1 MEASGFTPQEKMFFE
16 EKGKEM
22 GIDIMNLVKFND
34 HFAKATIQHRSDKI
48 FKVFPV
54 REMMIEFPDVLKI
67 KLNYNP
73 EKDFSKIEKQ
83 IRTLCQNEPRMDSHH
98 CRQCTRTEEFRLLK
112 CGHCKKASYCSV
124 ECQKEHWGKHKIF
137 CKKYMDLKNEKKKIT
152 IVKAMVFGLDILFWD
167 DKKDGKVKPVGF
179 INLPHDLPS
188 DIMADTT
195 NIGLGIVKL
204 IVSILNKE

>member
-1 MEASGFTPQEKMFFE
+1 MFFE

-22 GIDIMNLVKFND
+22 GIEIMNLVKFND

-83 IRTLCQNEPRMDSHH
+83 IRTLCQNEPRMDFHH
-98 CRQCTRTEEFRLLK
+98 CRQCTRTEEIRLLK

-188 DIMADTT
+188 DIMTDIT
-195 NIGLGIVKL
+195 NIGLEIVKL

>member
-83 IRTLCQNEPRMDSHH
+83 IRTLCQNEARMNSHH
-98 CRQCTRTEEFRLLK
+98 YQTLFPEDFPVSQQCERHVHST
-112 CGHCKKASYCSV
+112 AV
-124 ECQKEHWGKHKIF
+124 
-137 CKKYMDLKNEKKKIT
+137 M
-152 IVKAMVFGLDILFWD
+152 
-167 DKKDGKVKPVGF
+167 
-179 INLPHDLPS
+179 
-188 DIMADTT
+188 TT
-195 NIGLGIVKL
+195 
-204 IVSILNKE
+204 

>member
-1 MEASGFTPQEKMFFE
+1 
-16 EKGKEM
+16 M

-83 IRTLCQNEPRMDSHH
+83 IRTLCQNEPRMDSHR
-98 CRQCTRTEEFRLLK
+98 CRQCIRTEEFELPK
-112 CGHCKKASYCSV
+112 CGHCKKVSYCSI

-137 CKKYMDLKNEKKKIT
+137 CKKYMDLKNEKEKII
-152 IVKAMVFGLDILFWD
+152 IVRAMVFGLDILFLDED
-167 DKKDGKVKPVGF
+167 DKVKPVGF

-188 DIMADTT
+188 DIMIDIT
-195 NIGLGIVKL
+195 NIGLEIIKI
-204 IVSILNKE
+204 IVSILNKDR